1 MGKNT
6 RRALLG
12 FAAGALKGVSEHF
25 RTKQM
30 LEAEALK
37 EQRLA
42 AIRAEDRQATQTFQ
56 RELLNEQTAAQT
68 ARDETLAGYQ
78 TERDEAQRIQRE
90 GEIRM
95 QLSGQREI
103 AGMRPANYIQLRVPD
118 GNGGFNLHSV
128 REDDSEGIAKLKGAE
143 LANSYAQSVNAETRR
158 SEAAAAEAP
167 RATQRPGTSP
177 SRVVTR
183 EDLKATSPA
192 ARSSPGVN
200 VEPEMWGVDSKYGVT
215 APDWRATDP
224 R

>member
-78 TERDEAQRIQRE
+78 TERDAAQKEQRE
-90 GEIRM
+90 AELRM
-95 QLSGQREI
+95 QLAGQREI
-103 AGMRPANYIQLRVPD
+103 AGMPARSAPRDVLIEVPGED
-118 GNGGFNLHSV
+118 GKMRL
-128 REDDSEGIAKLKGAE
+128 
-143 LANSYAQSVNAETRR
+143 QSVPENDPSLRSGLSGARLASQGAQYMNAETR
-158 SEAAAAEAP
+158 SAEAAAAEAP
-167 RATQRPGTSP
+167 RATQRPGAGAKDP
-177 SRVVTR
+177 SEGMTCT
-183 EDLKATSPA
+183 LSNGG
-192 ARSSPGVN
+192 PGR
-200 VEPEMWGVDSKYGVT
+200 MKGGVCV
-215 APDWRATDP
+215 PI
-224 R
+224 